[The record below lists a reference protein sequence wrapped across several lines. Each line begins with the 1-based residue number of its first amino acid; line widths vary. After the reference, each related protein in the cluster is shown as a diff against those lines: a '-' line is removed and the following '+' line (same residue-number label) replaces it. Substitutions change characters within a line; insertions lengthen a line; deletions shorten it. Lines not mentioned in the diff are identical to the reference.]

1 MAFGTGKAFSYLDIN
16 AICHALGQSKSL
28 ALPFF
33 HGFTVCDTTSG
44 FFGKGKKLAW
54 QAWKC
59 YPDVTTVFTHMAL
72 NHTDSQYFRLLGR
85 YTVVLYDKTSELDN
99 VDTARMELFCHG
111 NKSMEIQ
118 GALLQHSKRAA
129 YQAGIWC
136 TSELSNQERPS
147 PEGWGWSW
155 DDKIRS
161 WTPVWTTILIARK
174 ACAEL
179 IKCGCKSKN
188 GCGARCGCRKANWM
202 CTELCSCKYVK

>member
-33 HGFTVCDTTSG
+33 HCFTVCDTTSG

-59 YPDVTTVFTHMAL
+59 YPDVTTAFTHMAR

-111 NKSMEIQ
+111 KDGVILPWQQVN
-118 GALLQHSKRAA
+118 GDTRCPFAA
-129 YQAGIWC
+129 FEACSI
-136 TSELSNQERPS
+136 S
-147 PEGWGWSW
+147 SW
-155 DDKIRS
+155 YL
-161 WTPVWTTILIARK
+161 VHQ
-174 ACAEL
+174 
-179 IKCGCKSKN
+179 
-188 GCGARCGCRKANWM
+188 
-202 CTELCSCKYVK
+202 

>member
-16 AICHALGQSKSL
+16 AICHALGQSKS
-28 ALPFF
+28 
-33 HGFTVCDTTSG
+33 
-44 FFGKGKKLAW
+44 
-54 QAWKC
+54 
-59 YPDVTTVFTHMAL
+59 Y
-72 NHTDSQYFRLLGR
+72 
-85 YTVVLYDKTSELDN
+85 
-99 VDTARMELFCHG
+99 G

-161 WTPVWTTILIARK
+161 WTPVWTTIPIARK

-179 IKCGCKSKN
+179 IKYGCKSKN

-202 CTELCSCKYVK
+202 CTELCSCK